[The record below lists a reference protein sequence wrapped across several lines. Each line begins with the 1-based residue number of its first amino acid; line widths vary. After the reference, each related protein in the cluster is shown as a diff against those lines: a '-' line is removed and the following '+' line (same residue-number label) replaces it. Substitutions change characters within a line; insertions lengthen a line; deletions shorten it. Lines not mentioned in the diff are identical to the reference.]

1 MEQNTYEREVD
12 LMQLI
17 MVMWRKVWVIL
28 IAGIIGGALI
38 GGYRL
43 VPGIRTLRDPEII
56 KEQEEKY
63 ASDMKLYEESVETAE
78 KEIENLV
85 VGIDRQKEYNEK
97 SSIMKIN
104 PFDKQVASIS
114 FYVDTNYQIMPG
126 SVYQNPDMTKS
137 ILRAYMSIV
146 QDGTMYNY
154 IMDNLER
161 KIEIR
166 YLKEMISFN
175 VDYDNRMIFVE
186 VIHGEKDAAKK
197 ILSLIQECFAREQ
210 EVLINTIGDHT
221 LDAVNESEYATVDL
235 DLETLQKGNIQKV
248 VDLEK
253 SLTEKKDSF
262 EKLVA
267 PVKTIANVKSVIIN
281 AVKYAIIGGVLG
293 VFVSVGSI
301 LFLFIIDKTIKDEK
315 DVGYYLGLP
324 VLATIPTVKGQEAA
338 VKAGRKNKKKR
349 LNQYEA

>member
-1 MEQNTYEREVD
+1 MEQNTHEREID
-12 LMQLI
+12 MMQLI

-28 IAGIIGGALI
+28 IAGIIGGVLI
-38 GGYRL
+38 GGYKL

-56 KEQEEKY
+56 KEQEGNY
-63 ASDMKLYEESVETAE
+63 ASNIKLYEESVETAE

-85 VGIDRQKEYNEK
+85 VSIDRQKEYNEK

-114 FYVDTNYQIMPG
+114 FYVDTNYQVIPG
-126 SVYQNPDMTKS
+126 LVYQNPDMTKS

-154 IMDNLER
+154 IMDNLDR

-186 VIHGEKDAAKK
+186 VIHGEKDTAKK
-197 ILSLIQECFAREQ
+197 ILNLIQECFAKEQ

-235 DLETLQKGNIQKV
+235 DLESLQKDNIQKV
-248 VDLEK
+248 ADLEK
-253 SLTEKKDSF
+253 SLAEKKDSF
-262 EKLVA
+262 EKLEA
-267 PVKTIANVKSVIIN
+267 PVKTVANVKSVIISTI
-281 AVKYAIIGGVLG
+281 KYAIIGGVLG

-301 LFLFIIDKTIKDEK
+301 LLLFIIDKTIKDEK
-315 DVGYYLGLP
+315 DVEYYLGLP
-324 VLATIPTVKGQEAA
+324 VLATIPMVKGQEAA